1 MGNGEDRNLFK
12 DLTSFGMA
20 QLKKHIF
27 LAALPILPYI
37 LLVILILVAVLFLSF
52 AVLQQANDVISK
64 SGDLGERVGNAFT
77 LYGFRTE
84 AEVEANEEVR
94 FYKRIDSYKNV
105 FTNLTLYDWALGIET
120 LLYEGNYNEKM
131 YLASSNDTSEISASD
146 VLSGDYKASD
156 FFKDVGIS
164 FSQGFTNSFL
174 GNSKYKKANK
184 NLFEVVV
191 IMSKCHLLTDSGG
204 VITAG
209 YRKCYEGY
217 LLAEFNIDYDIAI
230 EKGLVEPEVE
240 DGHLVSGIPDT
251 TDLDIDTN
259 QSFLANAAGFAN
271 QISKLTTSLVS
282 GLIPGSIFSTAFE
295 RLKYC
300 LNLFVNGRI
309 AGSSDAKSF
318 KDLFTTLN
326 TEHYYYNGYI
336 VKYLKEYYKIEN
348 VLKNGEVDIDKL
360 LLERRNK
367 KKVADEIF
375 ETLLQYC
382 RYGDSICDIEG
393 MANGTAVAATGSAES
408 KTSVSVKINDVDTE
422 LSFSDYVL
430 LYATNVYGDELRK
443 ALEKNDQN
451 KILAILMMA
460 KQNVYAEFGGVSLSK
475 PSLSSNKNF
484 DDTLFNSLTD
494 SEKKMLRDSL
504 ESYLG
509 KVLRDNGKVSTL
521 TNAQVKAI
529 YAAVDNGLDFEAA
542 VKSVLGENYSYS
554 SGFQSPIID
563 TYYISSGY
571 DEWRDLSGSGSASA
585 HHGIDFAASTGTP
598 IYSVSDGIVVDVVS
612 GCGVGSYGNTCG
624 GGFGNRVYVA
634 YNNGDGHTYYV
645 IYGHMSAIADNLRVG
660 DTVAAGSLIGKVGSS
675 GSSTGP
681 HLHLEVR
688 VDSTNSGVQTV
699 NPATFF
705 GLQI

>member
-12 DLTSFGMA
+12 DLTSFGLA
-20 QLKKHIF
+20 QLKKHIL

-37 LLVILILVAVLFLSF
+37 ILILVIIIAVVILSF
-52 AVLQQANDVISK
+52 AFLQQANDVIST

-94 FYKRIDSYKNV
+94 FYKRIDSYKKV
-105 FTNLTLYDWALGIET
+105 FTNLTVYDWLLAMET
-120 LLYEGNYNEKM
+120 LLYEGNYEEKM
-131 YLASSNDTSEISASD
+131 YLASANDVSD
-146 VLSGDYKASD
+146 IGIGDVVSGDYKASD
-156 FFKDVGIS
+156 FFKDIGIS
-164 FSQGFTNSFL
+164 FSQGMTNSFL

-191 IMSKCHLLTDSGG
+191 VMSKCHSLTDKG
-204 VITAG
+204 VITAE

-217 LLAEFNIDYDIAI
+217 LLAEFNMDYDIAI

-240 DGHLVSGIPDT
+240 NGHLVSGLPDV
-251 TDLDIDTN
+251 TDLSIDPN
-259 QSFLANAAGFAN
+259 QSLLSNAAGFVN
-271 QISKLTTSLVS
+271 QINRISTSLVS
-282 GLIPGSIFSTAFE
+282 GLIPGSIFQTAFD

-300 LNLFVNGRI
+300 LNLFINGRV
-309 AGSSDAKSF
+309 AGDSSPKSIKEF
-318 KDLFTTLN
+318 FTQLN
-326 TEHYYYNGYI
+326 TEHYFYNGYI
-336 VKYLKEYYKIEN
+336 VKYLKEYYKIDN
-348 VLKNGEVDIDKL
+348 VLKDGNVDVDKL
-360 LLERRNK
+360 LLERKNK
-367 KKVADEIF
+367 KEVANEIF
-375 ETLLQYC
+375 ETLFQYC
-382 RYGDSICDIEG
+382 KYGDNVCDIEG
-393 MANGTAVAATGSAES
+393 LANGTAVAASGSAES
-408 KTSVSVKINDVDTE
+408 QSSVSVSINGVDTE

-443 ALEKNDQN
+443 ALDANDQN

-460 KQNVYAEFGGVSLSK
+460 KQSVYSEFGGVSLSN
-475 PSLSSNKNF
+475 PSLISNKNF

-494 SEKKMLRDSL
+494 VEKKMLRSSL

-509 KVLRDNGKVSTL
+509 KVLRDNGKISNV
-521 TNAQVKAI
+521 TNAQVKALF
-529 YAAVDNGLDFEAA
+529 AAIDSGLDLDSAM
-542 VKSVLGENYSYS
+542 KSVFGDSYSLS
-554 SGFQSPIID
+554 SGFQNPILD
-563 TYYISSGY
+563 NFVISSGY
-571 DEWRDLSGSGSASA
+571 DEWRDIGGSGNASA
-585 HHGIDFAASTGTP
+585 HHGIDFAASLGTP

-612 GCGVGSYGNTCG
+612 GCSYGSYGDMCG

-645 IYGHMSAIADNLRVG
+645 IYGHMSSIAGINVG
-660 DTVAAGSLIGKVGSS
+660 DTVSAGSLLGAVGSS

-699 NPATFF
+699 NPSTFF